1 MILEYARREVITA
14 HADDTAQD
22 VAGLMDYYHV
32 GAVVVVHRGKPVG
45 IVTDRD
51 LALCLLE
58 RGAAT
63 EGDPRT
69 RKVGDFM
76 TRRVVTIPEDKG
88 FDQAVELMRQAQ
100 VRRLPVVDRLGRL
113 RGIVSLD
120 DLLDDICKDMLSI
133 GRLLRAQAR
142 PAPTR
147 EAAPDKEPHT
157 SRAG

>member
-22 VAGLMDYYHV
+22 VAGLMDYYKV
-32 GAVVVVHRGKPVG
+32 GAVVIVHGAQPVG

-76 TRRVVTIPEDKG
+76 TRRLATISEDKG
-88 FDQAVELMRQAQ
+88 FDEAVELMRQEQ
-100 VRRLPVVDRLGRL
+100 VRRLPVVDRQGRL

-142 PAPTR
+142 PAPTQA
-147 EAAPDKEPHT
+147 AAPKKETPT

>member
-1 MILEYARREVITA
+1 
-14 HADDTAQD
+14 
-22 VAGLMDYYHV
+22 
-32 GAVVVVHRGKPVG
+32 VG

-51 LALCLLE
+51 LALGLLE
-58 RGAAT
+58 RGAAP

-76 TRRVVTIPEDKG
+76 TRRLVTITEDKG
-88 FDQAVELMRQAQ
+88 FDQAIELMRQAQ
-100 VRRLPVVDRLGRL
+100 IRRLPIVDRQGRL

-120 DLLDDICKDMLSI
+120 DLLDDICRDMLAI

-142 PAPTR
+142 PAPLAEPR
-147 EAAPDKEPHT
+147 KKEART

>member
-14 HADDTAQD
+14 RADDTAED
-22 VAGLMDYYHV
+22 VVGLMDYYHV
-32 GAVVVVHRGKPVG
+32 GAVVVVHRGRPVG

-58 RGAAT
+58 RRGET

-88 FDQAVELMRQAQ
+88 FDQAIELMRQAQ
-100 VRRLPVVDRLGRL
+100 VRRLPVVDRQGRL

-120 DLLDDICKDMLSI
+120 DLLDDICRDMLSI

-142 PAPTR
+142 PAPLAEPPR
-147 EAAPDKEPHT
+147 KEARA

>member
-14 HADDTAQD
+14 RTDDTAQD

-58 RGAAT
+58 RGAAA

-69 RKVGDFM
+69 RKVGDLM
-76 TRRVVTIPEDKG
+76 TRRLVTIAEDKG
-88 FDQAVELMRQAQ
+88 FDQAIELMRQAQ
-100 VRRLPVVDRLGRL
+100 IRRLPVVDRQGRL

-120 DLLDDICKDMLSI
+120 DLLDDICRDMLAI

-142 PAPTR
+142 PATLAEPPKK
-147 EAAPDKEPHT
+147 EART